1 MGRFLIGERN
11 HLKNS
16 ALSVP
21 WEIRWF
27 SLGISVY
34 ALSTFYGACSCF
46 CFGGDAGDLPF
57 KIEQSNNSFSRSVF
71 SVSHINSSSI
81 LNERWLKARGG
92 SNDRVG

>member
-1 MGRFLIGERN
+1 MGRFLIGERS

-34 ALSTFYGACSCF
+34 ALSTFYGACFCF